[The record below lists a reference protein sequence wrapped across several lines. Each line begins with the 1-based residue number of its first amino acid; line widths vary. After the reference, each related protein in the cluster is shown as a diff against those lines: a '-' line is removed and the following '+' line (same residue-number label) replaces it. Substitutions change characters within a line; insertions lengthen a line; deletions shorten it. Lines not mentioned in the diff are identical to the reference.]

1 MDTILFYVTLLL
13 AYIFIFFVHSN
24 ASKGKGILIEQNEQK
39 ATNEEEEDSS
49 PKQGG
54 KFEE

>member
-1 MDTILFYVTLLL
+1 L